1 MLFVKLEMIMRN
13 LKYYFFLTIIISFS
27 GCASSTKVMPMG
39 PDTYTVTAQSEFGPG
54 FAQEEALKKANAY
67 AVEKGKHMIPVNV
80 NKQADF
86 DSFSDRIHSYELTF
100 RVVSSTDPEYQRTN
114 LVSTPD
120 VTIKHENKNDKTH
133 NQSNMYSELTQLK
146 SLLDE
151 GILTEEEYQNKK
163 KEILLKY

>member
-1 MLFVKLEMIMRN
+1 MIMRN
-13 LKYYFFLTIIISFS
+13 LMYYFFLTIIISLS

-39 PDTYTVTAQSEFGPG
+39 PDTYTVTAQSEFGPVY
-54 FAQEEALKKANAY
+54 AQEEALKKANAY
-67 AVEKGKHMIPVNV
+67 AVEQGKHMIPVSV

-86 DSFSDRIHSYELTF
+86 DSFGDRIHSYELTF
-100 RVVSSTDPEYQRTN
+100 RIVSSTDPEYQRTN

-120 VTIKHENKNDKTH
+120 VIIKHENKNDKTP

-151 GILTEEEYQNKK
+151 GIITEEEYQNKK